1 MKAIKQ
7 KTMLRQKRI
16 WRIRKKISGTAERPR
31 LCVSFSNKHIYAQA
45 IDDVAG
51 NTLVSLSSLSKDLQG
66 EKLSANRE
74 SAVRLG
80 KAFAEKA
87 KAANISQ
94 VVFDRH
100 GRPYHGRVKEFA
112 EVVREAGIEF

>member
-1 MKAIKQ
+1 MKSLKH
-7 KTMLRQKRI
+7 KRTLRQKRI
-16 WRIRKKISGTAERPR
+16 WRIRKKVSGTAERPR
-31 LCVSFSNKHIYAQA
+31 LCVSFTNKHIYAQA

-51 NTLVSLSSLSKDLQG
+51 KTLVSVSSLSKDLKE

-74 SAVRLG
+74 SAVKLG

-87 KAANISQ
+87 KGANVNV

-112 EVVREAGIEF
+112 EAVREGGIQF

>member
-1 MKAIKQ
+1 
-7 KTMLRQKRI
+7 MLRQKRV
-16 WRIRKKISGTAERPR
+16 WRIRKKVSGTAERPR

-45 IDDVAG
+45 IDDEAG
-51 NTLVSLSSLSKDLQG
+51 KSLVTVSSLGKDLKE

-74 SAVRLG
+74 SAIRVG

-87 KAANISQ
+87 KAAGISS

-100 GRPYHGRVKEFA
+100 GRPYHGRVKVFA
-112 EVVREAGIEF
+112 EAAREGGLQF

>member
-1 MKAIKQ
+1 MKSIKH
-7 KTMLRQKRI
+7 KLKLRQKRI

-31 LCVSFSNKHIYAQA
+31 LCLSFTNKHIYAQA

-51 NTLVSLSSLSKDLQG
+51 TTLVQASSMSKDLK
-66 EKLSANRE
+66 EAKLSANCE
-74 SAVRLG
+74 SAISLG

-87 KAANISQ
+87 KAANITT

-100 GRPYHGRVKEFA
+100 GRRYHGRVKHFA
-112 EVVREAGIEF
+112 EAVRGGGITF